1 MSKSFSRFGHSIPS
15 IGLGTWELN
24 GQECRRVVRQALE
37 LGYRHID
44 TASMYENESEVG
56 SGIVDSNVE
65 RSDIFLTT
73 KINTIGWTASQD
85 RIIDK
90 IKFHLLGS
98 YPSLSVLKNENILDE
113 FDQSLSDLKT
123 DYVDLLLIHWP
134 AFSTNLGDIL
144 EIMYQIKESQKAKAI
159 GVANFN
165 SNLLG
170 ECKQLGYEDIYC
182 NQVEYHPFLSQEILL
197 KKMNE
202 MDVIP
207 VAYCPICRGD
217 VAKDSVIIEL
227 SEKYNK
233 TPAQVTLRW
242 IVQQQVVAIPK
253 TAKLERLKENIDIYD
268 FEIDDYDM
276 TRIHSLARDQRL
288 VPNLQSTALQY
299 PWD

>member
-1 MSKSFSRFGHSIPS
+1 MSRSFSKSGLSIPS
-15 IGLGTWELN
+15 IGLGTWELR
-24 GQECRRVVRQALE
+24 GRECRRVVREALE

-44 TASMYENESEVG
+44 TAAMYENESEVG
-56 SGIVDSNVE
+56 SGIVDSGVDRKE
-65 RSDIFLTT
+65 VFLTT
-73 KINTIGWTASQD
+73 KINTIEVNNEGIVDA
-85 RIIDK
+85 
-90 IKFHLLGS
+90 FH
-98 YPSLSVLKNENILDE
+98 K
-113 FDQSLSDLKT
+113 SLSDLKT

-134 AFSTNLGDIL
+134 AFSTNLGDML

-165 SNLLG
+165 SNLLS

-182 NQVEYHPFLSQEILL
+182 DQIEYHPFLSQEILL

-202 MDVIP
+202 MNVIP

-242 IVQQQVVAIPK
+242 LIQQQSVAIPK
-253 TAKLERLKENIDIYD
+253 TSKLHRMKENIDIYD
-268 FEIDDYDM
+268 FEIDTKDM
-276 TRIHSLARDQRL
+276 TRINSLARNQRL
-288 VPNLQSTALQY
+288 VPNLESNELNY

>member
-1 MSKSFSRFGHSIPS
+1 MSRSFSRFELSIPS
-15 IGLGTWELN
+15 IGLGTCELR
-24 GQECRRVVRQALE
+24 GRKCRRVVREALE

-44 TASMYENESEVG
+44 TAAMYENESEVG
-56 SGIVDSNVE
+56 SGIVDSGVDRKE
-65 RSDIFLTT
+65 VLLTT
-73 KINTIGWTASQD
+73 KINTIEVNNEGIVDA
-85 RIIDK
+85 
-90 IKFHLLGS
+90 FHK
-98 YPSLSVLKNENILDE
+98 SLA
-113 FDQSLSDLKT
+113 DLKT

-134 AFSTNLGDIL
+134 TFSTSLGDML
-144 EIMYQIKESQKAKAI
+144 EIMYGIKESQKARAI
-159 GVANFN
+159 GVSNFN
-165 SNLLG
+165 TTLLN
-170 ECKQLGYEDIYC
+170 ECARLGFEDIYC

-242 IVQQQVVAIPK
+242 LIQQQSVAIPK

-268 FEIDDYDM
+268 FEIDDQDM
-276 TRIHSLARDQRL
+276 TRIHSLARGQRL
-288 VPNLQSTALQY
+288 VPNLDTNPLLGA
-299 PWD
+299 WD

>member
-1 MSKSFSRFGHSIPS
+1 MSRSFSRFELSIPS
-15 IGLGTWELN
+15 IGLGTWELR
-24 GQECRRVVRQALE
+24 GRKCRRVVREALE

-44 TASMYENESEVG
+44 TAAMYENESEVG
-56 SGIVDSNVE
+56 SGIVDSGIDRKEVL
-65 RSDIFLTT
+65 LTT
-73 KINTIGWTASQD
+73 KINTIEVNNEGIVDA
-85 RIIDK
+85 
-90 IKFHLLGS
+90 FH
-98 YPSLSVLKNENILDE
+98 K
-113 FDQSLSDLKT
+113 SLSDLKT

-134 AFSTNLGDIL
+134 TFSTSLGDML
-144 EIMYQIKESQKAKAI
+144 EIMYGIKESQKARAI
-159 GVANFN
+159 GVSNFN
-165 SNLLG
+165 TTLLN
-170 ECKQLGYEDIYC
+170 ECARLGFEDIYC

-242 IVQQQVVAIPK
+242 LIQQQSVAIPK

-268 FEIDDYDM
+268 FEIDDQDM
-276 TRIHSLARDQRL
+276 TRIHSLARGQRL
-288 VPNLQSTALQY
+288 VPNLDTNPLLGA
-299 PWD
+299 WD

>member
-1 MSKSFSRFGHSIPS
+1 MSRSFTKSGLSIPS
-15 IGLGTWELN
+15 IGLGTWELR
-24 GQECRRVVRQALE
+24 GQECRRVVREALE

-44 TASMYENESEVG
+44 TAAMYENELEVG
-56 SGIVDSNVE
+56 VGLAESGVDRNDV
-65 RSDIFLTT
+65 FLTT
-73 KINTIGWTASQD
+73 KINTIGWTASQNRKTVIRNED
-85 RIIDK
+85 IIA
-90 IKFHLLGS
+90 
-98 YPSLSVLKNENILDE
+98 E
-113 FDQSLSDLKT
+113 FNQSLSDLKT

-134 AFSTNLGDIL
+134 AFSTNLGDML

-165 SNLLG
+165 SNLLS

-182 NQVEYHPFLSQEILL
+182 DQIEYHPFLSQEILL

-202 MDVIP
+202 MNVIP

-217 VAKDSVIIEL
+217 VAKDSVIMNL

-242 IVQQQVVAIPK
+242 LIQQQSVAIPK
-253 TAKLERLKENIDIYD
+253 TSKLHRMKENIDIYD
-268 FEIDDYDM
+268 FEIDTKDM
-276 TRIHSLARDQRL
+276 TLINSLARNQRL
-288 VPNLQSTALQY
+288 VPNLESNELNY

>member
-1 MSKSFSRFGHSIPS
+1 MSRSFSKSGLSIPS
-15 IGLGTWELN
+15 IGLGTWELR
-24 GQECRRVVRQALE
+24 GQECRRVVREALE

-44 TASMYENESEVG
+44 TAAMYENESEVG
-56 SGIVDSNVE
+56 SGIVDSSVD
-65 RSDIFLTT
+65 RSDVFLTT

-85 RIIDK
+85 RTTVI
-90 IKFHLLGS
+90 
-98 YPSLSVLKNENILDE
+98 KNENIVHE
-113 FDQSLSDLKT
+113 FNQSLSDLKT

-134 AFSTNLGDIL
+134 AFDTNLGDML
-144 EIMYQIKESQKAKAI
+144 EIMYQIKESQKVKAI

-165 SNLLG
+165 SNLLS
-170 ECKQLGYEDIYC
+170 ECERLGYEDIYC
-182 NQVEYHPFLSQEILL
+182 DQVEYHPFLSQGILL
-197 KKMNE
+197 NKMKKMN
-202 MDVIP
+202 VIP

-242 IVQQQVVAIPK
+242 IVQQQAVAIPK

-268 FEIDDYDM
+268 FEIDNQDM

-288 VPNLQSTALQY
+288 CPNLESTALLY